1 MTVTAMSY
9 IWKAER
15 PATLSRY
22 MPRFLYR
29 PVLLPIVISMVL
41 LLLTLGV
48 LLTLSWSSLHRLQP
62 VHTHLR
68 EINRLHQTGLWL
80 EEAFVS
86 SLLLGAPIDKE
97 RLSSL
102 RAHLDKLLEMS
113 EPLAAATPERLQKVQ
128 QALDE
133 LSEEAFVSNLLLGA
147 PIKKERLADLRSQ
160 LDKLLAIN
168 DPLGPLTPERLRTDP
183 PPLNDLS
190 GGDSRQVLLNILRE
204 LSSVIAAEIAAHDQL
219 LARVER
225 DNQAEFRIAVLAII
239 AFPVLLAVILYL
251 LRNRILVPLRN
262 LGTFM
267 NLLAQRDYSRAPTA
281 GVDPLLAPLFEHYNR
296 LVTRLMQLEQEH
308 QVRQQSLEN
317 EVRMAARTL
326 LEHQRD
332 LANAERLAAVGEV
345 AAGVAHELR
354 NPLAGVQMAL
364 SNLRRQLS
372 DPEQTSRLDA
382 ALKELKRTTQL
393 LNTMLDQSRQ
403 APEPMTTIEL
413 ARNVEE
419 LLALVRY
426 QIPAHIQLRQE
437 IPAGLSCRLPQGRL
451 HQALLNLIVNA
462 AQSIGEQPGTITIS
476 AAQEQDKLRLQVSD
490 DGPGLP
496 AELLQSGVRA
506 FVTWRESGTGLG
518 LAMVRRFARDLGGEL
533 KLANREPHG
542 ACITLLFPWDRNHG

>member
-1 MTVTAMSY
+1 MNS
-9 IWKAER
+9 IWKADR

-22 MPRFLYR
+22 LPHFLYR
-29 PVLLPIVISMVL
+29 PVLLPIVIGMLL

-80 EEAFVS
+80 EETFVSSLLLGAPIEKERLNSLRAHLDKLLEMTEPLVAATPERLQKLQQTLDELSEDAFVS
-86 SLLLGAPIDKE
+86 SLLLGAPIEKE
-97 RLSSL
+97 R
-102 RAHLDKLLEMS
+102 
-113 EPLAAATPERLQKVQ
+113 P
-128 QALDE
+128 
-133 LSEEAFVSNLLLGA
+133 
-147 PIKKERLADLRSQ
+147 ADLRAQ
-160 LDKLLAIN
+160 LDRLPAID
-168 DPLGPLTPERLRTDP
+168 DPLAPEPLRLEP
-183 PPLNDLS
+183 PPLNDLN
-190 GGDSRQVLLNILRE
+190 GGDSRQMLLTILRE
-204 LSSVIAAEIAAHDQL
+204 LNAVIAAEIAAHDRL

-372 DPEQTSRLDA
+372 DPEQSSRLDA
-382 ALKELKRTTQL
+382 ALKELKRTSQL

-403 APEPMTTIEL
+403 APEPMMTIEL

-437 IPAGLSCRLPQGRL
+437 IPTGLSCRLPQGRL

-462 AQSIGEQPGTITIS
+462 AQSIGEQPGTITIG
-476 AAQEQDKLRLQVSD
+476 AAREQDKLRIQVSD

-496 AELLQSGVRA
+496 AELIRSGVRA
-506 FVTWRESGTGLG
+506 FATWRESGTGLG

-533 KLANREPHG
+533 KLSNQVPHG
-542 ACITLLFPWDRNHG
+542 ACITLLFPWNSHHG